1 MTDVLLIG
9 IFILVGIN
17 TYIQYSIHQVVVTL
31 KSKSIEKNVE
41 KAMPVISSGSVDIL
55 NNGAFVSSRPVGHPD
70 LKVAF
75 DTPGYSV
82 RLPDGTIEYGRQ

>member
-31 KSKSIEKNVE
+31 KNKSVE
-41 KAMPVISSGSVDIL
+41 KIMPAISTGGSVDIL

>member
-1 MTDVLLIG
+1 
-9 IFILVGIN
+9 
-17 TYIQYSIHQVVVTL
+17 
-31 KSKSIEKNVE
+31 
-41 KAMPVISSGSVDIL
+41 MPVISGGSVDIL
-55 NNGAFVSSRPVGHPD
+55 NNGALVSSRPVGHPD